1 MVITMKKIVA
11 QLFAMFLLVGCE
23 QKAETTTMPELTA
36 ENCKP
41 DNVEKIEPA
50 EIREQFSS
58 MCLRA
63 GSFEPSKPKVW

>member
-1 MVITMKKIVA
+1 MNAKIIILLLLTLVLVACEKKPATI
-11 QLFAMFLLVGCE
+11 
-23 QKAETTTMPELTA
+23 TMPELNA

-41 DNVEKIEPA
+41 DNVEKIEPR

-63 GSFEPSKPKVW
+63 GEFEPSKPKEW